1 MAEVQEISKELDI
14 DDVNTTN
21 LSKTAFRKTVT
32 EACHQLN
39 EARLREE
46 MAGKTKCEKI
56 LADGYNR
63 KEYFEKT
70 VPGQVR
76 QFFSMR
82 TSMLAIAGNFSRD
95 RRFER
100 TDWLCRCGQ
109 REEQEH
115 LRRHCPM
122 YDDQVRRAGE
132 RRESRALLP
141 GGAG

>member
-1 MAEVQEISKELDI
+1 M
-14 DDVNTTN
+14 
-21 LSKTAFRKTVT
+21 
-32 EACHQLN
+32 H
-39 EARLREE
+39 EE

-56 LADGYNR
+56 LANGYGR
-63 KEYFEKT
+63 KGNFEKT

-76 QFFSMR
+76 QFFSTR
-82 TSMLAIAGNFSRD
+82 TSMLAIAGNFSGD

-122 YDDQVRRAGE
+122 YDDIWAKYAE
-132 RRESRALLP
+132 LESDKSIMP
-141 GGAG
+141 FF